1 VFVLNRLSEEEL
13 YQIAA
18 RALRLWRSDDQDD
31 GGKIETEDKAAL
43 LQLAQVSDGDGKC
56 SAVKRDNSVG
66 LDSSDQW
73 IATARTALNILDIAL
88 SVLPSPSSPLTTD
101 GVKGQCDVLS

>member
-1 VFVLNRLSEEEL
+1 MLNRLSEEEL

-31 GGKIETEDKAAL
+31 GGSIETEDKAAL

-56 SAVKRDNSVG
+56 SAVQCREVRQFQLVWTLLTSG
-66 LDSSDQW
+66 LQQLE
-73 IATARTALNILDIAL
+73 RH
-88 SVLPSPSSPLTTD
+88 
-101 GVKGQCDVLS
+101 